1 MGEQRNK
8 KLEVKYLLRQT
19 QLQRY
24 NEVLHIAR
32 GHKKQRYQLSSQCS
46 GRILSAGELK
56 EKPVGLFLENLPDC
70 VCIRQAFT
78 QNSVPG

>member
-46 GRILSAGELK
+46 GTVLSEGILKGR
-56 EKPVGLFLENLPDC
+56 PIGLLLEN
-70 VCIRQAFT
+70 
-78 QNSVPG
+78 SVA